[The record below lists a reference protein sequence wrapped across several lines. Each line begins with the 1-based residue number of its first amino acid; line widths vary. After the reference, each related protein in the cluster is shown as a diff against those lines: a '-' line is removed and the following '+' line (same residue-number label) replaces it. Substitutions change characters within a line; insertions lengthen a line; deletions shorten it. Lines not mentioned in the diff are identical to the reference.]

1 MIKMRCNNDKA
12 RVIILG
18 LQILPNQS
26 YWYIAAIA
34 LEYEHQFPIF
44 LPLNEKKTER
54 VRNKYTN

>member
-1 MIKMRCNNDKA
+1 MRCNNDKA

-26 YWYIAAIA
+26 YWYIAVIA

-44 LPLNEKKTER
+44 LPLNEKKKQRE
-54 VRNKYTN
+54 